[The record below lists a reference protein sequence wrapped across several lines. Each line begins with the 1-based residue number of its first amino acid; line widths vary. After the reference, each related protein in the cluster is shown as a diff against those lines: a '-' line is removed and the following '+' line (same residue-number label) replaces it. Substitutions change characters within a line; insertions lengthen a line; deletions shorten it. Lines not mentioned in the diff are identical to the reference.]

1 MDKIKFL
8 NDITTGK
15 DNQTHDVARFV
26 MVVNAVILIP
36 ALFLGIGFYLYGYVV
51 NKPFDMQSFFTAILT
66 YEGGVGALLTSG
78 AAAIYF
84 KRTTEPDGTKTE
96 TTAITKGKQ
105 PDNITINQVM

>member
-1 MDKIKFL
+1 MKFL
-8 NDITTGK
+8 KDITTGK
-15 DNQTHDVARFV
+15 DNQTTDIARLVIFI
-26 MVVNAVILIP
+26 NAVILIP
-36 ALFLGIGFYLYGYVV
+36 VLIFGIGFYLYGYVV

-78 AAAIYF
+78 AASIYL

-105 PDNITINQVM
+105 PDNITINQVT